1 MRVTEGSAVA
11 AALAGVQSTSSKLA
25 QLQSQMSSGRLIT
38 QPSDDPTGTA
48 SALALRGQLQRSN
61 QYTANASDAI
71 GWLSA
76 ADTAFSSTTTQLQK
90 VRTLVLQG
98 LNTGANTGSS
108 NGALADQVDQIR
120 SSLLALSNTT
130 YSGRPLFGGTTSG
143 SVAFDSTGA
152 YVGDTGTVNRSIGPN
167 SSATVNSIGT
177 DVYGANGSNL
187 FDVLS
192 SISSDLRSNP
202 ANLNA
207 GLNSLD
213 ASMAK
218 VSAAQGQEGAIYS
231 RVQGSQT
238 SSASTQLSLKTS
250 LSNLQDIDLASMAV
264 QVTTA
269 NTAYQAALATTAKV
283 QSVSLLDFLK

>member
-1 MRVTEGSAVA
+1 MRVTEGSAYA
-11 AALAGVQSTSSKLA
+11 AALQGVQSTSSKLA

-38 QPSDDPTGTA
+38 QPSDDPAGTA

-61 QYTANASDAI
+61 QYTSNASDAI

-108 NGALADQVDQIR
+108 NSAIADQVDQIR
-120 SSLLALSNTT
+120 SSLLALANTT

-143 SVAFDSTGA
+143 TVAFDSTGA
-152 YVGDTGTVNRSIGPN
+152 YVGDSGTIDRAIGPN
-167 SSATVNSIGT
+167 STATVNSIGT

-192 SISSDLRSNP
+192 TVSSDLRSNSS
-202 ANLNA
+202 NLSA
-207 GLNSLD
+207 DLNTLD
-213 ASMAK
+213 SSMAQ
-218 VSAAQGQEGAIYS
+218 VSAAQGQEGAIYQ
-231 RVQGSQT
+231 RVQNAQT
-238 SSASTQLSLKTS
+238 ASASSQLSIKTQLSG
-250 LSNLQDIDLASMAV
+250 LQDIDLASMAI

>member
-11 AALAGVQSTSSKLA
+11 AALLGVQTTSSKLA
-25 QLQSQMSSGRLIT
+25 QLQSQMASGRLIT
-38 QPSDDPTGTA
+38 QPSDDPAGTA

-61 QYTANASDAI
+61 QYTSNASDGI

-108 NGALADQVDQIR
+108 NSAIADEVDQIR
-120 SSLLALSNTT
+120 TSVLALANTT

-143 SVAFDSTGA
+143 SVAFDSAGA
-152 YVGDTGTVNRSIGPN
+152 YVGDAGTINRTIGPN
-167 SSATVNSIGT
+167 STATVNSTGT

-187 FDVLS
+187 FNVLAT
-192 SISSDLRSNP
+192 ISNDLRSNS
-202 ANLNA
+202 ANLGA
-207 GLNSLD
+207 DLNTLD
-213 ASMAK
+213 ASMATI
-218 VSAAQGQEGAIYS
+218 SAAQGQEGAIYQ
-231 RVQGSQT
+231 RVQSAQIVSAASQL
-238 SSASTQLSLKTS
+238 SIKTQLSS
-250 LSNLQDIDLASMAV
+250 LQDTDLASMAV

>member
-1 MRVTEGSAVA
+1 MRVTEGSSVA
-11 AALAGVQSTSSKLA
+11 AALAGVQTTSSKLA
-25 QLQSQMSSGRLIT
+25 QLQSQMSSGRQIT
-38 QPSDDPTGTA
+38 QPSDDPAGTA

-61 QYTANASDAI
+61 QYSSNASDAI

-108 NGALADQVDQIR
+108 NSAIADQVDQIR
-120 SSLLALSNTT
+120 SSLLALANTT

-152 YVGDTGTVNRSIGPN
+152 YVGDTGTINRTIGPN
-167 SSATVNSIGT
+167 STATVNSLGT

-187 FDVLS
+187 FDVLTT
-192 SISSDLRSNP
+192 ISSDLRSNS
-202 ANLNA
+202 ANLN
-207 GLNSLD
+207 GDLNSLD
-213 ASMAK
+213 ASMGK
-218 VSAAQGQEGAIYS
+218 LSAAQGQEGAIYQ
-231 RVQGSQT
+231 RVQNSQT
-238 SSASTQLSLKTS
+238 VSASSQLSLKTQ